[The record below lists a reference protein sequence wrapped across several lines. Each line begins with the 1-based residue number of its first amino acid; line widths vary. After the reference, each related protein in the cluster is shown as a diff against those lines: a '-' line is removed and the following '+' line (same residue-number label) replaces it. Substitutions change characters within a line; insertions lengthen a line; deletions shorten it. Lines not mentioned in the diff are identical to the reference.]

1 MKVLIVD
8 DNSSF
13 LELFELYAE
22 NYPQFDFIYGKSGR
36 EALEILESE
45 KNNDIS
51 LVISDV
57 RMPATSGID
66 LVRII
71 KEKYPKMSIMIITGL
86 ELSLFSDQE
95 FSSVIKLL
103 NKNIGCEGIL
113 KEIKSFSEDQEKQ

>member
-51 LVISDV
+51 LLF
-57 RMPATSGID
+57 P
-66 LVRII
+66 
-71 KEKYPKMSIMIITGL
+71 MSACPRYLGL
-86 ELSLFSDQE
+86 
-95 FSSVIKLL
+95 IW
-103 NKNIGCEGIL
+103 
-113 KEIKSFSEDQEKQ
+113 